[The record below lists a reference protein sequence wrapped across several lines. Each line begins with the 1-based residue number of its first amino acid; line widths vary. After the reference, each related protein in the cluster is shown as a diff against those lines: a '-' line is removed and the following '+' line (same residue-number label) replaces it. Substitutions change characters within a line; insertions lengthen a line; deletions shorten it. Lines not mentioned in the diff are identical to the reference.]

1 MGSASE
7 GCAYSPG
14 EHHVGRLEGP
24 EEGAFDNVG
33 TANGGMDDWY
43 PVEARGIQWLLVSAV
58 GTWREGHDWDEGP
71 NDGWR

>member
-7 GCAYSPG
+7 RCAYSPG

-24 EEGAFDNVG
+24 EEGVFEKAG
-33 TANGGMDDWY
+33 ATNGGMDDWA
-43 PVEARGIQWLLVSAV
+43 PVELNVVQWLSVSAG
-58 GTWREGHDWDEGP
+58 GTWKYGQGWDDGS